1 MLGTIAREYQGKRVL
16 IVGHQAIANC
26 LRHLPERCDEQA
38 ILAIDKAA
46 DVPNCGIT
54 SYAFDTSLGQHG
66 KLQLELCNFAAP
78 LEATGTQVTAQPDM
92 PAEISALQRHLGQF
106 G

>member
-26 LRHLPERCDEQA
+26 LRYLPERCDEQA
-38 ILAIDKAA
+38 TLTIDKAA
-46 DVPNCGIT
+46 NVPSCGIA
-54 SYAFDTSLGQHG
+54 SYAFDTRLGKHR

-78 LEATGTQVTAQPDM
+78 LESTGT
-92 PAEISALQRHLGQF
+92 
-106 G
+106 